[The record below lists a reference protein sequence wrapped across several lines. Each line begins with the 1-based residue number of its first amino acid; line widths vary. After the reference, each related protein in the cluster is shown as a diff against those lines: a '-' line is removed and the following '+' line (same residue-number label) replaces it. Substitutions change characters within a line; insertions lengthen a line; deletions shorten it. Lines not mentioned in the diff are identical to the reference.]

1 HLKMCVVP
9 NLKGK
14 TVGAFAKAAI
24 SEQSVIET
32 DACRSYRKALNE
44 KFNHNWQIFDAGSKV
59 LAWLHTIISNA
70 KSFVQGTFHGL
81 DELHLQRYLD
91 EFCWRFN
98 RRYRANNIFFDLLRF
113 VVSAPKATY
122 ADLKG

>member
-1 HLKMCVVP
+1 MLV
-9 NLKGK
+9 
-14 TVGAFAKAAI
+14 
-24 SEQSVIET
+24 
-32 DACRSYRKALNE
+32 
-44 KFNHNWQIFDAGSKV
+44 
-59 LAWLHTIISNA
+59 WLHTIVSNA

-98 RRYRANNIFFDLLRF
+98 RRNRTDKIFFDLLRSI
-113 VVSAPKATY
+113 VSAPVTTY